1 MQKQMPSARALIAPA
16 APRRPLRSLVVGA
29 AVAGAALA
37 SALVPAATASADV
50 LDGAT
55 VVGELVQAWPDE
67 QHTDASH
74 EARGPLTWV
83 ETAEGAAVRVPS
95 DEVAGIPAGSTVEV
109 TVGAQVDD
117 EASAE
122 DGYDPART
130 VMAADVLATPTAS
143 STLSDP
149 AGLTNR
155 VTVVLVTPQDVAR
168 DDVTEQQL
176 VTAVDG
182 PVADFWSE
190 QTGGAVQIGVT
201 ASHGWI
207 STTAG
212 CSDPTA
218 LWNEA
223 AVAVGFEPGP
233 GRHLM
238 LYVSSAAT
246 TCSYALAEVGSG
258 ASTGGRLYVRD
269 TGASLIAH
277 ELGHNFGL
285 GHSSA
290 RQCDGAVETSSCRT
304 AAYRDLYDVM
314 GASWAQL
321 GSLNAAQA
329 ARLGVL
335 PAAQQQALTVR
346 EPAATVTL
354 APLSGS
360 TGTRALRLTDADG
373 VDYWLEYRT
382 ATGRDAWLDGPE
394 NDYRLETGVL
404 LRRAEGLPDTSVLL
418 DGTPAAAGGWDA
430 DLQAALPLEASVP
443 VSGGDFSVVVRGMSA
458 AGAVLEVVPS
468 AARTASSP
476 APTADPVAPP
486 RVMSGSVGAV
496 ATGAGVVTV
505 VPRREAEIE
514 GARVLAGAPAL
525 EAVADTSSD
534 DRWRLPVLA
543 AAAGLLGLGCI
554 VVCIGARRRA
564 VVVHHPR

>member
-1 MQKQMPSARALIAPA
+1 MQEQMPSARVFLAPA

-37 SALVPAATASADV
+37 SALAPAATASADE

-55 VVGELVQAWPDE
+55 VVGELVKAWPDE
-67 QHTDASH
+67 RHTDASH
-74 EARGPLTWV
+74 GAHGPLTWV

-109 TVGAQVDD
+109 TVGEEVDD
-117 EASAE
+117 EASTD

-130 VMAADVLATPTAS
+130 VMAADVLATPTA
-143 STLSDP
+143 TAALSDP

-155 VTVVLVTPQDVAR
+155 VTVVLVAPQGVAR
-168 DDVTEQQL
+168 DGVTGQQL

-201 ASHGWI
+201 ASEGWI

-223 AVAVGFEPGP
+223 AAAVGFTPGP

-238 LYVSSAAT
+238 LYVSTAAPN
-246 TCSYALAEVGSG
+246 CSYALAEVGAA

-290 RQCDGAVETSSCRT
+290 RQCDGAVETGSCRT

-335 PAAQQQALTVR
+335 GATQQQALTVR

-382 ATGRDAWLDGPE
+382 ATGRDAWLAGPA

-418 DGTPAAAGGWDA
+418 DATPAAAAGWDD
-430 DLQAALPLEASVP
+430 DLQAALPIGAPVP
-443 VSGGDFSVVVRGMSA
+443 VSGGDFSVVVRSVSA
-458 AGAVLEVVPS
+458 AGAVVSVTPAAVPDSVVPAPVPATVAPGAVMS
-468 AARTASSP
+468 ASGGRVETAGSGAAPEVAAAP
-476 APTADPVAPP
+476 APEFDGRLRAPATPVLEPAADTTSGSGVLVPVA
-486 RVMSGSVGAV
+486 
-496 ATGAGVVTV
+496 GVL
-505 VPRREAEIE
+505 
-514 GARVLAGAPAL
+514 LAGA
-525 EAVADTSSD
+525 
-534 DRWRLPVLA
+534 VLLVFRA
-543 AAAGLLGLGCI
+543 
-554 VVCIGARRRA
+554 ARRSR
-564 VVVHHPR
+564 VRLR